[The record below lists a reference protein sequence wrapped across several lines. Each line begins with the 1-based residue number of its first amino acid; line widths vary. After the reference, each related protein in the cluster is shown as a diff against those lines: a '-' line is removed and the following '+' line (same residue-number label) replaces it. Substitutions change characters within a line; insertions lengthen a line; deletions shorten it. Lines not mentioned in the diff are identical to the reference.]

1 MSDPLNPCPAPSWGA
16 YQQPVAGNLSLEPQL
31 LFGAPSSSSIS
42 HQALVQLLLPL
53 TASGCASQL
62 PGVATPGELHH
73 CIPLPCEQAQ
83 AGLLEKTTR

>member
-1 MSDPLNPCPAPSWGA
+1 MIDPPASGFLW
-16 YQQPVAGNLSLEPQL
+16 QW
-31 LFGAPSSSSIS
+31 APSSSSIS

-62 PGVATPGELHH
+62 PGVVTPGELHH

-83 AGLLEKTTR
+83 AGLLEKTTRRRHEVPIQTDPC